1 MSSQLILIVEESEI
15 TRAFLAEQL
24 TADGYEI
31 LLADSGRRALAL
43 LGTHRPQLVL
53 ADLNGQTLALLD
65 AVRRGA
71 ATVGE
76 FDPQTPMIVLTAR
89 ADELAR
95 VRVFDRGGDDV
106 VAKPF
111 SYPELRG
118 RIRALLRR
126 ASEPRPR
133 TLSRVGALSVDH
145 RTREVRVGE
154 RPVALA
160 AKEYELLRAL
170 IADPTRVFTRE
181 ELLRDVWGLGTQ
193 ARTRTLDSHVIS
205 SPDMAVVY
213 VDCGFCPTRRRRFI
227 SSGVVSA
234 LAAGLSPEGE
244 APWRGRCAPADHPS
258 RVTQPC
264 LPRTSPNVSRCRTG
278 GRRGRCSTPMAER
291 SSLRRGSC
299 GICTELSA
307 HRTRCVR
314 MRMI

>member
-1 MSSQLILIVEESEI
+1 MSSQLILIVEESEH

-24 TADGYEI
+24 AADGYEI
-31 LLADSGRRALAL
+31 LLADSRRRALAL
-43 LGTHRPQLVL
+43 LGTHQPQLVI

-76 FDPQTPMIVLTAR
+76 FDPHTPMIVLTAR

-95 VRVFDRGGDDV
+95 VRLFDRGGDDV

-154 RPVALA
+154 QPVALA
-160 AKEYELLRAL
+160 AKEYELLQAL
-170 IADPTRVFTRE
+170 IADPAWVFTRE

-193 ARTRTLDSHVIS
+193 ARTRTLDSHV
-205 SPDMAVVY
+205 
-213 VDCGFCPTRRRRFI
+213 FRLRQK
-227 SSGVVSA
+227 
-234 LAAGLSPEGE
+234 LAAAGPGRRMVITVWGVGYRLIDGE
-244 APWRGRCAPADHPS
+244 AGR
-258 RVTQPC
+258 
-264 LPRTSPNVSRCRTG
+264 
-278 GRRGRCSTPMAER
+278 
-291 SSLRRGSC
+291 
-299 GICTELSA
+299 
-307 HRTRCVR
+307 
-314 MRMI
+314 